1 MGDWKSTK
9 NDLSYPIKPE
19 KLILDVRNALDET
32 DMVISDVGAHKLW
45 IAKIYNTYNPNTC
58 IIPNGFCSMGFALPA
73 AITAQLVNPNQKIV
87 AMCGDGGFLM
97 NIQEL
102 ETAVRLCL
110 PLIVIIWCDYD
121 YGMISFKQIHEF
133 GRSAFTKFNN
143 PNFAKLA
150 ESFGA
155 IGYNIKSTKEFSLVL
170 KEAVKSKSIPVIISV
185 DVDYSRNRVLLDDSF
200 VI

>member
-1 MGDWKSTK
+1 MAFVQW
-9 NDLSYPIKPE
+9 DLPCQQ
-19 KLILDVRNALDET
+19 L
-32 DMVISDVGAHKLW
+32 
-45 IAKIYNTYNPNTC
+45 
-58 IIPNGFCSMGFALPA
+58 
-73 AITAQLVNPNQKIV
+73 ITAQLVNPNQKIV

-185 DVDYSRNRVLLDDSF
+185 DVDYSRNRVLLDDRLCNIVYLRMSASF
-200 VI
+200 IESNSELSAFQKSKVDKNCLGYRCPREAFALNASSKMIHNSEQ

>member
-1 MGDWKSTK
+1 MLAKCIDHAAEDDT
-9 NDLSYPIKPE
+9 
-19 KLILDVRNALDET
+19 VFT
-32 DMVISDVGAHKLW
+32 SDVGTPSVWAARYL
-45 IAKIYNTYNPNTC
+45 TM
-58 IIPNGFCSMGFALPA
+58 NGQRRLLGSFNHGSMANALSQA
-73 AITAQLVNPNQKIV
+73 LGAQSAFPKRQIV